1 MFVFVWLTSLSLIA
15 SSPSMLLQI
24 ANFCSYKVYN
34 WVIFHSVCVCVC
46 HIFIHSSVDAHLGCF
61 HILATVYNAAI
72 NIGVHISFQVNA
84 FLFFGY
90 IPKSEIDG
98 SYGNPVFS
106 FLRNLH
112 TVLHSGCTSLYYH
125 QQGTRVPFLYIL
137 TNICYLWAFWCQP
150 FWQVISYCGFDFH
163 FSD

>member
-1 MFVFVWLTSLSLIA
+1 MCVRVHATSLSIH
-15 SSPSMLLQI
+15 LLM
-24 ANFCSYKVYN
+24 
-34 WVIFHSVCVCVC
+34 HT
-46 HIFIHSSVDAHLGCF
+46 GCF

-98 SYGNPVFS
+98 SYGNHVFS

-125 QQGTRVPFLYIL
+125 QQGTSVPFSLHAHKHLLFVGFLMPAIL
-137 TNICYLWAFWCQP
+137 A
-150 FWQVISYCGFDFH
+150 VISLEITDFH